1 MFFIFRQ
8 TLDDQKK
15 QISESKKKYEIVAEN
30 AKELEISKETEQKQ
44 FKQLLLDKE
53 EEIELLSSK
62 QDSHSQGVGS
72 FEESFQELNQLLN
85 QEKLRNAELQATHD
99 QSMKIVK
106 ESARVTLEDNQQ
118 LREKIDQLEKELDT
132 SKATEISIIFDQVA
146 VVIFKQG
153 LVIFVTSESFFFINS
168 VKLST
173 NLN

>member
-1 MFFIFRQ
+1 MRILIIVTKFLFFLPSRQ

-72 FEESFQELNQLLN
+72 FEMDFQELNQLLN

-132 SKATEISIIFDQVA
+132 SKATDIGIIFDQVA
-146 VVIFKQG
+146 VVIF
-153 LVIFVTSESFFFINS
+153 VT
-168 VKLST
+168 
-173 NLN
+173 